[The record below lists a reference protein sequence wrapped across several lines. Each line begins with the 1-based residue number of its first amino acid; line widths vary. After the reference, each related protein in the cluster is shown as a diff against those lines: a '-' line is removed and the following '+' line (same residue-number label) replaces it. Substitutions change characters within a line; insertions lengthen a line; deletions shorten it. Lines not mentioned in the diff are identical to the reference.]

1 MKETLLM
8 AHRTDLDGSVEAE
21 PLVVRVS
28 GGSARLVF
36 EGAEFELLREELV
49 EALTLDAETARRAA

>member
-8 AHRTDLDGSVEAE
+8 AHDLDGSVEAE

-36 EGAEFELLREELV
+36 DGVEFELSREELLA
-49 EALTLDAETARRAA
+49 ALTLDAESVRRVA